1 MVAFDPPDIVAKPL
15 AEVMGRV
22 KTVPGNFDLLVTAKA
37 LGVTF
42 GD

>member
-15 AEVMGRV
+15 AEVVGKV
-22 KTVPGNFDLLVTAKA
+22 KTVPMNFDLLVTAKA

>member
-1 MVAFDPPDIVAKPL
+1 VALPL
-15 AEVMGRV
+15 SEVVGKT
-22 KTVPGNFDLLVTAKA
+22 KTVPRDSDLLLTAKA

>member
-15 AEVMGRV
+15 SEVVGRV
-22 KTVPGNFDLLVTAKA
+22 KTVPRNFDLLVTAKA